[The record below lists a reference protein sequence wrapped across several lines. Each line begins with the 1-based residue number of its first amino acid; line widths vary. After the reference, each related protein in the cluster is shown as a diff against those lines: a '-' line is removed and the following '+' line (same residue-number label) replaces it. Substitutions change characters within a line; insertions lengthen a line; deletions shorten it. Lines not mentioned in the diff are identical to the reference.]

1 MCFLIKFKKHVMHIL
16 CFFHMKR
23 NILSLIFICALSNIL
38 AQNTKVRW
46 AKGTIADLVTD
57 ESG

>member
-46 AKGTIADLVTD
+46 AKGTIADLVCR
-57 ESG
+57 